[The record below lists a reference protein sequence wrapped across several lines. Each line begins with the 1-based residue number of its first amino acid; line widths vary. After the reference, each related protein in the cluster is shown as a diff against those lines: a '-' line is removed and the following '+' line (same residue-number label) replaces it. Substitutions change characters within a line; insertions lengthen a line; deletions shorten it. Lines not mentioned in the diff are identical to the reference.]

1 MEEIPKEHPFKGIIV
16 LSDLEII
23 EKDRLTDYF
32 CNKPNN
38 GYYYNRKNDEEKPK
52 TEEEKKEII
61 EKKNKL
67 INQILNYIIK

>member
-1 MEEIPKEHPFKGIIV
+1 MIELGTKAEESAKEFEKIIV

-23 EKDRLTDYF
+23 EKYRLTDYF

-38 GYYYNRKNDEEKPK
+38 EYYYYIDEEKPK

-67 INQILNYIIK
+67 DKSKF